1 VLTKNEC
8 VCLFYSSLKGKFD
21 KQKVKN
27 KMKRIQHIEN
37 EISDLRNQLKHH
49 KLYESLNHIGDVKI
63 FMENH
68 VFAVWDFMSLLK
80 NLQINLTTVK
90 TPWTPPK
97 NATLSRFINEIV
109 HGEESD
115 INELGEPNSHFKMYL
130 DAMVQVNAST
140 DEINNFIKLIELGN
154 SIDYSL
160 SQIDIDRKVADFVKF
175 SFSVIETNKPHLV
188 ASAFTFGR
196 EDVIPDMF
204 IEILKYSDS
213 ENKLYNKLTYYLE
226 RHIELDGDEHGPLSL
241 QMITELCGND
251 DQKWSEA
258 LTVAKQSLEKRIEL
272 WNSINELIQKEN
284 SANNALKVT

>member
-1 VLTKNEC
+1 
-8 VCLFYSSLKGKFD
+8 LKGKFD